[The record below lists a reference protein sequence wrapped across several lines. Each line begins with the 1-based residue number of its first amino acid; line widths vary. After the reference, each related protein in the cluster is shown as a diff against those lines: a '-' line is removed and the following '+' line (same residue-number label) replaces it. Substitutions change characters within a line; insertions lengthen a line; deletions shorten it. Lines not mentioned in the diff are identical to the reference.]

1 MKDKKITEE
10 EVNVALESL
19 INNGLV
25 EKVII
30 DGVEKFKLTMLGL
43 ASKLHKNSNP
53 ETRN

>member
-19 INNGLV
+19 IKKGLV
-25 EKVII
+25 EKVFV
-30 DGVEKFKLTMLGL
+30 DGVEKFQLTMLGM
-43 ASKLHKNSNP
+43 AAKLHENSNP